1 MDQIETAV
9 RANPNGI
16 ALTALLELL
25 EVAGIEQFS
34 ERTLRRRLANL
45 VKAKRIARV
54 GERRGTRYLPIAD
67 PPKDESE
74 PDDLMVSRDGA
85 SIRNHVRLPLSKR
98 APVGYNEQFI
108 RAYNPGQTWYL
119 ESSIRVHLR
128 QVGEVIGPMEPA
140 GTFARHVFER
150 LLVDLAWSSSRLE
163 GNTYSRLDTENLL
176 ERGQRA
182 TGKDARETQMIL
194 NHKKAIEMLVDGAQD
209 IRFNRYTL
217 LNLHA
222 ALSENL
228 LSSPE
233 DEGRVRHA
241 EVGITGTTFIPL
253 SIPPKLNEL
262 FDLLLTT
269 VDAIPDPFE
278 QAFFVMVHL
287 PYLQPFIDVN
297 KRTSRL
303 AANIPL
309 ITQNLC
315 PLSFV
320 EVPERT
326 YVEGTVGVY
335 ELNRTELLRDL
346 FVWAYER
353 SALRYRIVHDS
364 VPQPDPIRLRY
375 RQQLTQVV
383 QDAVRSPESGT
394 RSYTAESLDVLEIAH
409 GDGEAFAALVRST
422 LATLHEGAIARYG
435 LRPSEFQRWL
445 STRVRKT

>member
-1 MDQIETAV
+1 MATPIDQIETVV
-9 RANPNGI
+9 RANPDGI
-16 ALTALLELL
+16 ALSALLGLL
-25 EVAGIEQFS
+25 EAAGSEQIS
-34 ERTLRRRLANL
+34 ERTLRRRLASL

-54 GERRGTRYLPIAD
+54 GERRGTRYFPLVDTPEV
-67 PPKDESE
+67 ESE
-74 PDDLMVSRDGA
+74 PDDLLVSTDA
-85 SIRNHVRLPLSKR
+85 MTIRRHVRQPLSKR
-98 APVGYNEQFI
+98 TPVGYKEQFI

-119 ESSIRVHLR
+119 ESSTRAHLR

-176 ERGQRA
+176 ERGERA
-182 TGKDARETQMIL
+182 AGKDARETQMIL

-228 LSSPE
+228 LSNPE
-233 DEGRVRHA
+233 DEGRIRHA

-253 SIPPKLNEL
+253 SIPQKLNEL

-269 VDAIPDPFE
+269 VDVIPDPFE

-326 YVEGTVGVY
+326 YVEGTLGVY

-353 SALRYRIVHDS
+353 SALR
-364 VPQPDPIRLRY
+364 
-375 RQQLTQVV
+375 
-383 QDAVRSPESGT
+383 
-394 RSYTAESLDVLEIAH
+394 
-409 GDGEAFAALVRST
+409 
-422 LATLHEGAIARYG
+422 
-435 LRPSEFQRWL
+435 
-445 STRVRKT
+445 